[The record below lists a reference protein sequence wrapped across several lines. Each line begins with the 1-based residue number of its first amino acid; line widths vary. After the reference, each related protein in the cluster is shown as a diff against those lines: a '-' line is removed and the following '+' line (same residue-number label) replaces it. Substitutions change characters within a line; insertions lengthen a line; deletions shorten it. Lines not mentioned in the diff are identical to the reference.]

1 MQLHFMDSSVMTML
15 VQVMNRLRVGI
26 GRPTGHRE
34 ASSYVLDD
42 FDTKEIP
49 LLLSTVD
56 SCIETLVKQCNLF
69 EQLDREQKDDRT
81 KG

>member
-1 MQLHFMDSSVMTML
+1 
-15 VQVMNRLRVGI
+15 MNRLRVGI
-26 GRPTGHRE
+26 GRPAGRRD

-42 FDTKEIP
+42 FDATEVP

-56 SCIETLVKQCNLF
+56 SCIEVLVKQYNLV
-69 EQLDREQKDDRT
+69 EQLDRELKDDRT